1 MTNRP
6 APNQHM
12 IDAARLMEAGWSFH
26 HERDH
31 AGHHVTAAAPDN
43 RLVIAAT
50 RDRQD
55 DALRV
60 TCLLARMAHIL
71 PL

>member
-6 APNQHM
+6 APNQHL
-12 IDAARLMEAGWSFH
+12 IDATRLIEAGWLFH
-26 HERDH
+26 HEKDRK
-31 AGHHVTAAAPDN
+31 GHHVTAAAPDN
-43 RLVIAAT
+43 RLVITTT
-50 RDRQD
+50 RDRHD

-71 PL
+71 PI